1 MSQVCIYPKDAA
13 RLTGTQ
19 YTTAK
24 RLLQRIRTKLGKPV
38 RAYVSV
44 AEFCAFTGLPLAE
57 VSAALNGPTAGASSP
72 R

>member
-1 MSQVCIYPKDAA
+1 MPQVCIYPKDAA

-19 YTTAK
+19 YTTGK

-44 AEFCAFTGLPLAE
+44 AEFCAFTGLPVAE
-57 VSAALNGPTAGASSP
+57 VNAALNGPTGGP
-72 R
+72 DPVR

>member
-24 RLLQRIRTKLGKPV
+24 RLLQRIRTQLGKPV

-57 VSAALNGPTAGASSP
+57 VSAALGPAAGASSP

>member
-1 MSQVCIYPKDAA
+1 MSQVCLYPKDAA

-24 RLLQRIRTKLGKPV
+24 RLLQRIRTQLGKPV

-44 AEFCAFTGLPLAE
+44 AECCAFTGLPLAE